1 MRTSF
6 CTGNLGSDVDDNTAT
21 DNSAV
26 LKIANHDLEDANHE
40 LEDAERG
47 QVHDCDVAGGGMRVT
62 FKARTC
68 INNPST
74 MT

>member
-6 CTGNLGSDVDDNTAT
+6 CTGNLGSDVDDNAAL
-21 DNSAV
+21 DNGVV
-26 LKIANHDLEDANHE
+26 LKIGNHD

-62 FKARTC
+62 FKART
-68 INNPST
+68 
-74 MT
+74 